1 MTTRSSPAPG
11 RVDQIVFAW
20 SDRLL
25 AGGRGLG
32 PVATSLGT
40 DGLRVWNERL
50 AGGDV
55 AVGQWLAG
63 AAECA
68 ALGALRFGRQGEH
81 GAALR
86 LVPARDPNG
95 RPSQL
100 VHALVG
106 SASVVN
112 AALVLGLHRWPE
124 WSTPDR
130 LDSTPSELEALD
142 AAALW
147 AHARAGLDEPSVRRD
162 ALAGL
167 LAGVLAAPS
176 DSYLAEIS
184 PDDVGLVAGLVHRL
198 DGVAGTAPLTMLL
211 GAQVTRPELRP
222 RLLAV
227 GLPDARNGRTPL
239 TTTGGADPGVAR
251 VAGLLADLPAA
262 SLTRPRS
269 PLTSTGALADW
280 VEAEHQRATGG
291 LDLVDR
297 AIAGTLDEPARRY
310 LNGPKGQ
317 EQLRADLRTAG
328 TAQLTD
334 RLLRW
339 TEAKPPGLSEATR
352 TLRQVAAERYMAD
365 DGEDRDSADRLLEAA
380 RRMGLTATEARRV
393 LANWYAGLSKVT
405 SADQY
410 SAVYFALG
418 AGIDPASDDTFA
430 RLLSGMKA
438 ASLLEWSRLL
448 APSDHVQA
456 APHFMRAAYR
466 QWSRGDR
473 RGDEDVRALMR
484 ETEMFHETIHDIVS
498 RCGLRAEDENDLY
511 RTVLHLAYGDPVTDL
526 APVLGALPADAEAT
540 QFRPWAAL
548 ADVLAGDRAHV
559 FQLAAQARRRKAP
572 PSVLEDMLGVLS
584 STDLVQGLAEQPGQ
598 PGLLDPVCRVLTGRT
613 RTPAEKRAICDAA
626 LAGRFLAGLVEKA
639 WPDEPGQRFRAY
651 TLLLRAVYQ
660 AGDRSDGGG
669 LTRTEVDELV
679 RAGGTA
685 TFLLAVAAQAAP
697 DAVVP
702 ALLHTTRR
710 QAADL
715 GLSSDITDY
724 TVRGPL
730 RAAETRTTGRRAA
743 EPAPAGMPQ
752 GRHAQDPHPV
762 RPAGPGPARTAPPLP
777 LPEPPIPPQSFSFDP
792 PTAPPDRFPS
802 GSEQEPPD
810 DGRHPIA
817 VWIADRTL
825 QEWAIAVVGLGIV
838 VLLCLLLFGGSDET
852 PPPGRV
858 APTVTVTVAPSASPT
873 TASPGDGAETP
884 AAGDGTPTGGRSPQ
898 PTTEK
903 TP

>member
-1 MTTRSSPAPG
+1 MRTGPLPAPG

-55 AVGQWLAG
+55 AVGQWLSG

-106 SASVVN
+106 PASVVN

-130 LDSTPSELEALD
+130 LDATPSDLEALD
-142 AAALW
+142 ATALW
-147 AHARAGLDEPSVRRD
+147 AHAEAGLDEASARRD
-162 ALAGL
+162 ALVGL
-167 LAGVLAAPS
+167 LAGVLAAPC
-176 DSYLAEIS
+176 DPYLAEIS
-184 PDDVGLVAGLVHRL
+184 PDDVGLVAGLVRRL
-198 DGVAGTAPLTMLL
+198 DGVAGEAPLTMLL

-227 GLPDARNGRTPL
+227 GLPDARNGRTSL

-251 VAGLLADLPAA
+251 VAELLADLPPT
-262 SLTRPRS
+262 SLTRPRA
-269 PLTSTGALADW
+269 PLRTTAALADW
-280 VEAEHQRATGG
+280 VEAEHQRATGV

-297 AIAGTLDEPARRY
+297 AIAGTLDEPERRY
-310 LNGPKGQ
+310 LNGPDGQ
-317 EQLRADLRTAG
+317 ERLRAELRNADM
-328 TAQLTD
+328 AQLTD

-339 TEAKPPGLSEATR
+339 TKANPPRLSEVAR
-352 TLRQVAAERYMAD
+352 TLRQVAADRYLTDA
-365 DGEDRDSADRLLEAA
+365 GEDRDTADRLLQAA
-380 RRMGLTATEARRV
+380 RRMDLTAAEARRV
-393 LANWYAGLSKVT
+393 LANWYSGLPKVT

-418 AGIDPASDDTFA
+418 AGIDPASDETFA
-430 RLLSGMKA
+430 RLLPGMKA
-438 ASLLEWSRLL
+438 ASLLEWSRVL
-448 APSDHVQA
+448 APSDHVKA
-456 APHFMRAAYR
+456 AQHFMRAAHR

-473 RGDEDVRALMR
+473 RGDEGVRALMR

-540 QFRPWAAL
+540 EFRPWVAL
-548 ADVLAGDRAHV
+548 ADVFGGDRAHV

-572 PSVLEDMLGVLS
+572 PTVLRDMLGVLS
-584 STDLVQGLAEQPGQ
+584 STDLIQGMAEQTGQ
-598 PGLLDPVCRVLTGRT
+598 PGLLEPVCHVLGKRP
-613 RTPAEKRAICDAA
+613 RTPAEQRATCDAA
-626 LAGRFLAGLVEKA
+626 LAGRFLAGLVEGA
-639 WPDEPGQRFRAY
+639 WPDEPEIRFKAY
-651 TLLLRAVYQ
+651 SFLLQAVYQ
-660 AGDRSDGGG
+660 AGDRADGGG
-669 LTRTEVDELV
+669 LTRAEVDELV
-679 RAGGTA
+679 RAGGTGP
-685 TFLLAVAAQAAP
+685 FLLAVVAHAAQ

-702 ALLHTTRR
+702 ALLHAAHRH
-710 QAADL
+710 AADL
-715 GLSSDITDY
+715 GLPSEIAESAL
-724 TVRGPL
+724 RGPH
-730 RAAETRTTGRRAA
+730 RAAEARTARRTSA
-743 EPAPAGMPQ
+743 EPAHAGMPHQ
-752 GRHAQDPHPV
+752 RHAQHAHQGQ
-762 RPAGPGPARTAPPLP
+762 PAEDGPARTATAF
-777 LPEPPIPPQSFSFDP
+777 PEPPIPPQHFSFNP
-792 PTAPPDRFPS
+792 PPAGRDHFPS
-802 GSEQEPPD
+802 GSEQEEPD
-810 DGRHPIA
+810 DGRHPIV
-817 VWIADRTL
+817 VWITGRTL
-825 QEWAIAVVGLGIV
+825 QEWAIAVLGLGIV
-838 VLLCLLLFGGSDET
+838 VLLGLLLFGGSDGA
-852 PPPGRV
+852 PPPRQ
-858 APTVTVTVAPSASPT
+858 APTTVTVTVTPSVSPT
-873 TASPGDGAETP
+873 TSAETP
-884 AAGDGTPTGGRSPQ
+884 SGGDRSPQ
-898 PTTEK
+898 PTTGK

>member
-1 MTTRSSPAPG
+1 MRTGPLPAPG

-55 AVGQWLAG
+55 AVGQWLSG

-106 SASVVN
+106 PASVVN

-130 LDSTPSELEALD
+130 LDATPSDLEALD
-142 AAALW
+142 ATALW
-147 AHARAGLDEPSVRRD
+147 AHAEAGLDEASARRD
-162 ALAGL
+162 ALVGL
-167 LAGVLAAPS
+167 LAGVLAAPC
-176 DSYLAEIS
+176 DPYLAEIS
-184 PDDVGLVAGLVHRL
+184 PDDVGLVAGLVRRL
-198 DGVAGTAPLTMLL
+198 DGVAGAAPLTMLL

-227 GLPDARNGRTPL
+227 GLPDARNGRTSL

-251 VAGLLADLPAA
+251 VAELLADLPPT
-262 SLTRPRS
+262 SLTRPRA
-269 PLTSTGALADW
+269 PLRTTAALADW
-280 VEAEHQRATGG
+280 VEAEHQRATGV

-297 AIAGTLDEPARRY
+297 AIAGTLDEPERRY
-310 LNGPKGQ
+310 LNGPDGQ
-317 EQLRADLRTAG
+317 ERLRAELRNADM
-328 TAQLTD
+328 AQLTD

-339 TEAKPPGLSEATR
+339 TKANPPRLSEVAR
-352 TLRQVAAERYMAD
+352 TLRQVAADRYLTDA
-365 DGEDRDSADRLLEAA
+365 GEDRDTADRLLQAA
-380 RRMGLTATEARRV
+380 RRMDLTAAEARRV
-393 LANWYAGLSKVT
+393 LANWYSGLPKVT

-418 AGIDPASDDTFA
+418 AGIDPASDETFA
-430 RLLSGMKA
+430 RLLPGMKA
-438 ASLLEWSRLL
+438 ASLLEWSRVL
-448 APSDHVQA
+448 APSDHVKA
-456 APHFMRAAYR
+456 AQHFMRAAHR

-473 RGDEDVRALMR
+473 RGDEGVRALMR

-540 QFRPWAAL
+540 EFRPWVAL
-548 ADVLAGDRAHV
+548 ADVFGGDRAHV

-572 PSVLEDMLGVLS
+572 PTVLRDMLGVLS
-584 STDLVQGLAEQPGQ
+584 STDLIQGMAEQTGQ
-598 PGLLDPVCRVLTGRT
+598 PGLLEPVCHVLGKRP
-613 RTPAEKRAICDAA
+613 RTPAEQRATCDAA
-626 LAGRFLAGLVEKA
+626 LAGRFLAGLVEGA
-639 WPDEPGQRFRAY
+639 WPDEPEIRFKAY
-651 TLLLRAVYQ
+651 SFLLQAVYQ
-660 AGDRSDGGG
+660 AGDRADGGG
-669 LTRTEVDELV
+669 LTRAEVDELV
-679 RAGGTA
+679 RAGGTGP
-685 TFLLAVAAQAAP
+685 FLLAVVAHAAQ

-702 ALLHTTRR
+702 ALLHAAHRH
-710 QAADL
+710 AADL
-715 GLSSDITDY
+715 GLPSEIAESAL
-724 TVRGPL
+724 RGPH
-730 RAAETRTTGRRAA
+730 RAAEARTARRTSA
-743 EPAPAGMPQ
+743 EPAHAGMPHQ
-752 GRHAQDPHPV
+752 RHAHQGQ
-762 RPAGPGPARTAPPLP
+762 PAEDGPARTATAF
-777 LPEPPIPPQSFSFDP
+777 PEPPIPPQHFSFNP
-792 PTAPPDRFPS
+792 PPAGRDHFPS
-802 GSEQEPPD
+802 GSEQEEPD
-810 DGRHPIA
+810 DGRHPIV
-817 VWIADRTL
+817 VWITGRTL
-825 QEWAIAVVGLGIV
+825 QEWAIAVLGLGIV
-838 VLLCLLLFGGSDET
+838 VLLGLLLFGGSDGA
-852 PPPGRV
+852 PPPRQ
-858 APTVTVTVAPSASPT
+858 APTTVTVTVTPSVSPT
-873 TASPGDGAETP
+873 TSAETP
-884 AAGDGTPTGGRSPQ
+884 SGGDRSPQ
-898 PTTEK
+898 PTTGK

>member
-1 MTTRSSPAPG
+1 MTTGSPPARG

-32 PVATSLGT
+32 PVATSLGA

-55 AVGQWLAG
+55 AVGQWLSG

-130 LDSTPSELEALD
+130 LDATPADLEALD
-142 AAALW
+142 ATALW
-147 AHARAGLDEPSVRRD
+147 AHARAGLDEPPVRRD

-167 LAGVLAAPS
+167 LAGVLAAPC

-184 PDDVGLVAGLVHRL
+184 PDDVGLAAGLVRRL

-239 TTTGGADPGVAR
+239 TTAGGADAGTAR
-251 VAGLLADLPAA
+251 VAGLLADLPPT
-262 SLTRPRS
+262 SLRRPRA
-269 PLTSTGALADW
+269 PLTTPAALADW
-280 VEAEHQRATGG
+280 AEAEHQRTTGV

-297 AIAGTLDEPARRY
+297 AIAGTLDDPARRH
-310 LNGPKGQ
+310 LNGPAGQ
-317 EQLRADLRTAG
+317 ERLRAELRDAG
-328 TAQLTD
+328 MAQLTD
-334 RLLRW
+334 RLMRW
-339 TEAKPPGLSEATR
+339 TEANPHGLSEAAR
-352 TLRQVAAERYMAD
+352 TLRQVAAERYLAD
-365 DGEDRDSADRLLEAA
+365 AEVDRDTAEPLLQAA
-380 RRMGLTATEARRV
+380 RRMDLTAAEARRV
-393 LANWYAGLSKVT
+393 LANWYAGLPKVT
-405 SADQY
+405 SEDQY
-410 SAVYFALG
+410 SAVYFAIG

-430 RLLSGMKA
+430 RLLHGMKA
-438 ASLLEWSRLL
+438 AALLDWSRVL
-448 APSDHVQA
+448 APSEHVKA
-456 APHFMRAAYR
+456 ALHFMGAAHR

-498 RCGLRAEDENDLY
+498 RCGLRAEDGNDLY
-511 RTVLHLAYGDPVTDL
+511 RTVLRLAYGEPVTDL
-526 APVLGALPADAEAT
+526 APVLGAMPADAEAT
-540 QFRPWAAL
+540 QFQPWVSL
-548 ADVLAGDRAHV
+548 ADVLRGDRAHV

-572 PSVLEDMLGVLS
+572 RTVLKDMLAVLS
-584 STDLVQGLAEQPGQ
+584 STDLIQGLAEQPGQ
-598 PGLLDPVCRVLTGRT
+598 PGLLEPACQVLG
-613 RTPAEKRAICDAA
+613 KRARTSAEQRATCDAA
-626 LAGRFLAGLVEKA
+626 LAGRFLAGLVEGA
-639 WPDEPGQRFRAY
+639 WPDEPGTRFQAY
-651 TLLLRAVYQ
+651 SLLLQAVYQ
-660 AGDRSDGGG
+660 PGDRSDGGG
-669 LTRTEVDELV
+669 LTRVEVDDLA
-679 RAGGTA
+679 RAGGSGP
-685 TFLLAVAAQAAP
+685 FMLAVVAHAAR

-702 ALLHTTRR
+702 ALLDAAHRH
-710 QAADL
+710 AADI
-715 GLSSDITDY
+715 GLPHEITEY
-724 TVRGPL
+724 ALRGPH
-730 RAAETRTTGRRAA
+730 RAAEARTAARAPA
-743 EPAPAGMPQ
+743 EPAHAGTGHAHQGPPAGN
-752 GRHAQDPHPV
+752 
-762 RPAGPGPARTAPPLP
+762 GPSPGATAFT
-777 LPEPPIPPQSFSFDP
+777 EPPVPPHFSFDP
-792 PTAPPDRFPS
+792 PPARPGRFAPAS
-802 GSEQEPPD
+802 GRDDPD
-810 DGRHPIA
+810 DDRHPVV
-817 VWIADRTL
+817 VWITGRTV
-825 QEWAIAVVGLGIV
+825 QEWAVAVLGLGIV
-838 VLLCLLLFGGSDET
+838 VLLGLLLFGGSDEA
-852 PPPGRV
+852 PPPRRV
-858 APTVTVTVAPSASPT
+858 APTVTVTVAPAASPT
-873 TASPGDGAETP
+873 STSSTRAETP
-884 AAGDGTPTGGRSPQ
+884 SGGDRSPQ
-898 PTTEK
+898 PTTGK

>member
-1 MTTRSSPAPG
+1 MTTGPLPPSG

-55 AVGQWLAG
+55 AVGQWLSG

-68 ALGALRFGRQGEH
+68 ALGALRVGRQGEH

-106 SASVVN
+106 PASVVD
-112 AALVLGLHRWPE
+112 AALVLGLHRWPD
-124 WSTPDR
+124 WSTPER
-130 LDSTPSELEALD
+130 LGATPPDLEALD
-142 AAALW
+142 ATALW
-147 AHARAGLDEPSVRRD
+147 AHARAGLDEPSARRD

-167 LAGVLAAPS
+167 LAGVLSAPC

-184 PDDVGLVAGLVHRL
+184 PDDVGLVAGLVRRL
-198 DGVAGTAPLTMLL
+198 DGIAGTAPLTMLL

-239 TTTGGADPGVAR
+239 TTKGRADPGIAR
-251 VAGLLADLPAA
+251 VAGLLADLPPT
-262 SLTRPRS
+262 SLTRPRA
-269 PLTSTGALADW
+269 PLTSTAALADW
-280 VEAEHQRATGG
+280 VEAEHQRATGV

-310 LNGPKGQ
+310 LNGPDGQ
-317 EQLRADLRTAG
+317 ERLRADLRNAG
-328 TAQLTD
+328 MAQLTD

-339 TEAKPPGLSEATR
+339 TEAKPTGLSEAAR
-352 TLRQVAAERYMAD
+352 TLRQIAAERYLAD
-365 DGEDRDSADRLLEAA
+365 AGEDHDTAERLLQAA
-380 RRMGLTATEARRV
+380 RRMGLTAAEARRV
-393 LANWYAGLSKVT
+393 LANWYAGLPKAT

-410 SAVYFALG
+410 SAVYFAIG
-418 AGIDPASDDTFA
+418 AGLDPASDDTFA

-438 ASLLEWSRLL
+438 VTLLDWSRVL
-448 APSDHVQA
+448 APSDHVKA

-484 ETEMFHETIHDIVS
+484 ETEMFHETIHAIVS
-498 RCGLRAEDENDLY
+498 GCGLRTEDEVELY

-540 QFRPWAAL
+540 EFRPWAAL
-548 ADVLAGDRAHV
+548 ADVLGGDRAHV
-559 FQLAAQARRRKAP
+559 FQLTAQARRRKAP
-572 PSVLEDMLGVLS
+572 PPVLEEMLGVLS
-584 STDLVQGLAEQPGQ
+584 GTDLIQGLAEQPGQ
-598 PGLLDPVCRVLTGRT
+598 PGLLEPVCQVVAKRSP
-613 RTPAEKRAICDAA
+613 TPAEKRAACDAA
-626 LAGRFLAGLVEKA
+626 LARRFLADLVEKA
-639 WPDEPGQRFRAY
+639 WPDEPDLRFKAY
-651 TLLLRAVYQ
+651 TLLLRAVYK
-660 AGDRSDGGG
+660 AGDRSKGGG
-669 LTRTEVDELV
+669 LTPAEVDELV

-685 TFLLAVAAQAAP
+685 PFLLTVVAHAAQ

-702 ALLHTTRR
+702 ALLHAARG

-715 GLSSDITDY
+715 GLSSDITAY
-724 TVRGPL
+724 TLRGPH
-730 RAAETRTTGRRAA
+730 RAAETRTARRTSAP
-743 EPAPAGMPQ
+743 PAPAGGPQ
-752 GRHAQDPHPV
+752 AGHAQHPHPT
-762 RPAGPGPARTAPPLP
+762 RPVGDGPARTAPPLP
-777 LPEPPIPPQSFSFDP
+777 EPPIPPQHFSFDP
-792 PTAPPDRFPS
+792 PPAPPDHFAS
-802 GSEQEPPD
+802 GPEQEAPYD
-810 DGRHPIA
+810 DRHPIVA
-817 VWIADRTL
+817 WIADRTV
-825 QEWAIAVVGLGIV
+825 QEWAIAVAGLGIV

-852 PPPGRV
+852 PPPRPA
-858 APTVTVTVAPSASPT
+858 APTVTVTVAPSAAPT
-873 TASPGDGAETP
+873 
-884 AAGDGTPTGGRSPQ
+884 AARTTGPEKPSGEGGTPSGDGRSPQ

>member
-1 MTTRSSPAPG
+1 MRTGPLPAPG

-55 AVGQWLAG
+55 AVGQWLSG

-106 SASVVN
+106 PASVVN

-130 LDSTPSELEALD
+130 LDATPSDLEALD
-142 AAALW
+142 ATALW
-147 AHARAGLDEPSVRRD
+147 AHAEAGLDEASARRD
-162 ALAGL
+162 ALVGL
-167 LAGVLAAPS
+167 LAGVLAAPC
-176 DSYLAEIS
+176 DPYLAEIS
-184 PDDVGLVAGLVHRL
+184 PDDVGLVAGLVRRL
-198 DGVAGTAPLTMLL
+198 DGVAGAAPLTMLL

-227 GLPDARNGRTPL
+227 GLPDARNGRTSL

-251 VAGLLADLPAA
+251 VAELLADLPPT
-262 SLTRPRS
+262 SLTRPRA
-269 PLTSTGALADW
+269 PLRTTAALADW
-280 VEAEHQRATGG
+280 VEAEHQRATGV

-297 AIAGTLDEPARRY
+297 AIAGTLDEPERRY
-310 LNGPKGQ
+310 LNGPDGQ
-317 EQLRADLRTAG
+317 ERLRAELRNADM
-328 TAQLTD
+328 AQLTD

-339 TEAKPPGLSEATR
+339 TKANPPRLSEVAR
-352 TLRQVAAERYMAD
+352 TLRQVAADRYLTDA
-365 DGEDRDSADRLLEAA
+365 GEDRDTADRLLQAA
-380 RRMGLTATEARRV
+380 RRMDLTAAEARRV
-393 LANWYAGLSKVT
+393 LANWYSGLPKVT

-418 AGIDPASDDTFA
+418 AGIDPASDETFA
-430 RLLSGMKA
+430 RLLPGMKA
-438 ASLLEWSRLL
+438 ASLLEWSRVL
-448 APSDHVQA
+448 APSDHVKA
-456 APHFMRAAYR
+456 ALHFMRAAHR

-473 RGDEDVRALMR
+473 RGDEGVRALMR

-498 RCGLRAEDENDLY
+498 RCGLRTEDENDLY

-540 QFRPWAAL
+540 EFRPWAAL
-548 ADVLAGDRAHV
+548 ADVFGGDRAHV

-572 PSVLEDMLGVLS
+572 PTVLRDMLGVLS
-584 STDLVQGLAEQPGQ
+584 STDLIQGMAEQTGQ
-598 PGLLDPVCRVLTGRT
+598 PGLLEPVCHVLGKRP
-613 RTPAEKRAICDAA
+613 RTPAEQRATCDAA
-626 LAGRFLAGLVEKA
+626 LAGRFLAGLVEGA
-639 WPDEPGQRFRAY
+639 WPDEPEIRFKAY
-651 TLLLRAVYQ
+651 SFLLQAVYQ
-660 AGDRSDGGG
+660 AGDRADGGG
-669 LTRTEVDELV
+669 LTRAEVDELV
-679 RAGGTA
+679 RAGGTGP
-685 TFLLAVAAQAAP
+685 FLLAVVAHAAQ

-702 ALLHTTRR
+702 ALLHAAHRH
-710 QAADL
+710 AADL
-715 GLSSDITDY
+715 GLPSEIAESAL
-724 TVRGPL
+724 RGPH
-730 RAAETRTTGRRAA
+730 RAAEARTARRTSA
-743 EPAPAGMPQ
+743 EPAHAGLPHQ
-752 GRHAQDPHPV
+752 RHAQHAHQGQ
-762 RPAGPGPARTAPPLP
+762 PAEDGPAPTATAF
-777 LPEPPIPPQSFSFDP
+777 PEPPIPPQHFSFNPP
-792 PTAPPDRFPS
+792 PTRRDHFPS
-802 GSEQEPPD
+802 GSEQEEPD
-810 DGRHPIA
+810 DGRHPIV
-817 VWIADRTL
+817 VWITGRTL
-825 QEWAIAVVGLGIV
+825 QEWAIAVLGLGIV
-838 VLLCLLLFGGSDET
+838 VLLVLLLFGGSDGA
-852 PPPGRV
+852 PPPRQ
-858 APTVTVTVAPSASPT
+858 APTTVTVTVTPSVSPT
-873 TASPGDGAETP
+873 TSAETP
-884 AAGDGTPTGGRSPQ
+884 SGGDRSPQ
-898 PTTEK
+898 PTTGK